1 MINECHQCG
10 EWVVNGLGH
19 NNEYGQFCQ
28 QDCFLDFADQHRLP
42 VEAGE
47 EEQIGGF
54 LLAVGM
60 LALGARIG
68 QSYLTRTA
76 ERPRYVP
83 EVRALPP
90 GRNRFAIEVHTDGE
104 FVGTIDATVDG
115 KNYRRPIEGNGA
127 ARFEVAANTLSVWV
141 RPTGRHDSLRIDV
154 TRNGEPVGSRVV
166 KPFQGRTVIA
176 SL

>member
-1 MINECHQCG
+1 
-10 EWVVNGLGH
+10 
-19 NNEYGQFCQ
+19 
-28 QDCFLDFADQHRLP
+28 
-42 VEAGE
+42 
-47 EEQIGGF
+47 
-54 LLAVGM
+54 M